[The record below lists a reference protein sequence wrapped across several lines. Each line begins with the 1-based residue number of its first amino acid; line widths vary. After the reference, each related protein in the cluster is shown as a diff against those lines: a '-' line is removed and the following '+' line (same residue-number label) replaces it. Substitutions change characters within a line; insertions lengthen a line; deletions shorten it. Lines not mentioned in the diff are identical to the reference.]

1 MYIDIT
7 LELIVGFLTLLLV
20 LKFLGKIQFSQ
31 ITPFDFITGLV
42 MGNFVGDAVFDE
54 KIDITEIVY
63 SIVLWGLLIYC
74 VENLTQKY
82 TTLRVMF
89 EGKPTLLIKKG
100 EILYKN
106 LRKNHVD
113 LNELQQLL
121 RKQGYFSI
129 YEAEYVILERDG
141 QVSVVPK
148 HKYGAP
154 TKQDLK
160 IPEKKLNLPFAFIM
174 DGKLIKRNLSEAGF
188 NEDWLKKQLS
198 QKNINDYKEVLYAEW
213 EEDRGL
219 NISKYS

>member
-54 KIDITEIVY
+54 KVDIPEVVY
-63 SIVLWGLLIYC
+63 TIVLWGLLIYC
-74 VENLTQKY
+74 VERLTQRN

-89 EGKPTLLIKKG
+89 EGKPSLLIKKG

-106 LRKNHVD
+106 LKKNHVD
-113 LNELQQLL
+113 LNQLQQML
-121 RKQGYFSI
+121 RKLGYFSI

-141 QVSVVPK
+141 QISVVPK

-160 IPEKKLNLPFAFIM
+160 IPEKKFNLPVAFIM

-198 QKNINDYKEVLYAEW
+198 QKNINNYKEVLYAEW
-213 EEDRGL
+213 EENRGL
-219 NISKYS
+219 NISKYN